1 MNVLEI
7 TRMDA
12 GKAAKMVDQLQHL
25 LADMQIFYTNL
36 RGFHWNVKGDHFYTL
51 HKYFEDQYNAYATH
65 IDDVAERILQLGG
78 APESHFSE
86 YLKIAHVK
94 EQCSKCSANDMMS
107 HVAEIMGHLI
117 EEERKILATAEDLHD
132 NATNDLL
139 NDILDEQE
147 KAAWMLAAYL
157 TCNDD
162 CCKK

>member
-1 MNVLEI
+1 
-7 TRMDA
+7 
-12 GKAAKMVDQLQHL
+12 
-25 LADMQIFYTNL
+25 
-36 RGFHWNVKGDHFYTL
+36 
-51 HKYFEDQYNAYATH
+51 
-65 IDDVAERILQLGG
+65 
-78 APESHFSE
+78 
-86 YLKIAHVK
+86 
-94 EQCSKCSANDMMS
+94 MS

-157 TCNDD
+157 TCNDA